1 MKVNVGDEAPDF
13 ELASHR
19 GGKVKLSELRGRKN
33 VVVAF
38 HPFAWTPVC
47 ERQMTGYEAEQPRL
61 TAHDA
66 HVLGI
71 SADAVPPKAAWAKSL
86 GGLSYDLLSDFFPH
100 GAVADRY
107 GVLRPEGFPERAVF
121 VVDKN
126 GTIVFAKR
134 YDLGELPEV
143 SEVLAVL
150 EGIES

>member
-1 MKVNVGDEAPDF
+1 MKVKLGDEAPDF

-19 GGKVKLSELRGRKN
+19 GGKVKLSDFRGRKH
-33 VVVAF
+33 VILAF

-47 ERQMTGYEAEQPRL
+47 ERQMAGYEAEQPRL
-61 TAHDA
+61 TRHDA
-66 HVLGI
+66 QVLGI

-100 GAVADRY
+100 GQVAELY

-126 GTIVFAKR
+126 GTVVFAKR
-134 YDLGELPEV
+134 YDLGELPDIAEP
-143 SEVLAVL
+143 LTVL
-150 EGIES
+150 EQL

>member
-1 MKVNVGDEAPDF
+1 
-13 ELASHR
+13 
-19 GGKVKLSELRGRKN
+19 
-33 VVVAF
+33 VVAF

-61 TAHDA
+61 TGYDA

-100 GAVADRY
+100 GAVSDRY

-126 GTIVFAKR
+126 GTVVFAKR
-134 YDLGELPEV
+134 YDLGELPEI
-143 SEVLAVL
+143 SEILTVL
-150 EGIES
+150 EGIGA

>member
-1 MKVNVGDEAPDF
+1 MKVKVGEEAPDF

-19 GGKVKLSELRGRKN
+19 GGNIKLSDLRGRKN

-47 ERQMTGYEAEQPRL
+47 ERQMTGYEAEQPSL
-61 TAHDA
+61 TKHDA
-66 HVLGI
+66 HVLGV
-71 SADAVPPKAAWAKSL
+71 SADAVPPKAAWASSL

-100 GAVADRY
+100 GAVAERY

-126 GTIVFAKR
+126 GTVVFAKR
-134 YDLGELPEV
+134 YDLGELPDV
-143 SEVLAVL
+143 AEVLTVL
-150 EGIES
+150 EGL

>member
-1 MKVNVGDEAPDF
+1 MKVQLGDEAPDF

-19 GGKVKLSELRGRKN
+19 GGKVRLSDLRGRKN
-33 VVVAF
+33 VLIAF

-47 ERQMTGYEAEQPRL
+47 ERQMAGYEAEQPRL
-61 TAHDA
+61 TRHDA
-66 HVLGI
+66 QVLSI

-100 GAVADRY
+100 GAVAELY

-126 GTIVFAKR
+126 GTVVFAKR
-134 YDLGELPEV
+134 YDLGELQDMADP
-143 SEVLAVL
+143 LTVL
-150 EGIES
+150 EQLG

>member
-1 MKVNVGDEAPDF
+1 MKVRLGDEAPDF

-19 GGKVKLSELRGRKN
+19 GGKVRLSDLRGRKN
-33 VVVAF
+33 VLIAF

-47 ERQMTGYEAEQPRL
+47 ERQMAGYEAEQPSL
-61 TAHDA
+61 TRHDA
-66 HVLGI
+66 QVLSI

-100 GAVADRY
+100 GAVAEQY

-126 GTIVFAKR
+126 GTVVFAKR
-134 YDLGELPEV
+134 YDLGELPDMAEP
-143 SEVLAVL
+143 LTVL
-150 EGIES
+150 EQLG

>member
-1 MKVNVGDEAPDF
+1 MKVHLGDEAPDF

-19 GGKVKLSELRGRKN
+19 GGKVRLSNLRGRKN
-33 VVVAF
+33 VLIAF

-47 ERQMTGYEAEQPRL
+47 ERQMAGYEAEQPRL
-61 TAHDA
+61 TQHDA
-66 HVLGI
+66 QVLSI

-100 GAVADRY
+100 GAVAEQY

-126 GTIVFAKR
+126 GTVVFAKR
-134 YDLGELPEV
+134 YDLGELPDMAEP
-143 SEVLAVL
+143 LTVL
-150 EGIES
+150 EQLG

>member
-1 MKVNVGDEAPDF
+1 MKIRLGDEAPDF

-19 GGKVKLSELRGRKN
+19 GGKVRLSDLRGRKN
-33 VVVAF
+33 VLIAF

-47 ERQMTGYEAEQPRL
+47 ERQMAGYEAEQPRL
-61 TAHDA
+61 TRHDA
-66 HVLGI
+66 QVLSI

-100 GAVADRY
+100 GAVAEQY

-126 GTIVFAKR
+126 GTVVFARR
-134 YDLGELPEV
+134 YDLGELPDMAEPF
-143 SEVLAVL
+143 AVL
-150 EGIES
+150 EQLG

>member
-1 MKVNVGDEAPDF
+1 MKIQLGDEAPDF

-19 GGKVKLSELRGRKN
+19 GGKVRLSDLRGRKN
-33 VVVAF
+33 VLIAF

-47 ERQMTGYEAEQPRL
+47 ERQMAGYEAEQPRL
-61 TAHDA
+61 TRHDA
-66 HVLGI
+66 QVLSI

-100 GAVADRY
+100 GAVAEQY

-126 GTIVFAKR
+126 GTVVFARR
-134 YDLGELPEV
+134 YDLGELPDMAEPF
-143 SEVLAVL
+143 AVL
-150 EGIES
+150 EQLG